1 MIVNN
6 GCSHNQKVKDL
17 MAVEPNVAL
26 AGQEPLGDPVGNLI
40 LKISFGLAYRL
51 RVGLNVI

>member
-6 GCSHNQKVKDL
+6 GGGHNQKVKDL

-26 AGQEPLGDPVGNLI
+26 AGHEPLGDPVRNFI
-40 LKISFGLAYRL
+40 LKISFGS
-51 RVGLNVI
+51 